1 MKSRQI
7 TPHVT
12 QLTLWRMVNAF
23 LVVEDDGSVTLIDT
37 TMKQGTAGIVK
48 AAAGRLTRIALTH
61 NHSDH
66 IGAVDT
72 LKAEL
77 GGSVQVLWP
86 EGDKVTT
93 QTQPDTM
100 LKEGDRV
107 GSLEVVASPGHSPG
121 HIAFLD
127 VRDRTLFAGDVY
139 STAGGVR
146 VTNKVNPLFP
156 LVGMATEDRDLDLV
170 SARKL
175 AELDPALLA
184 VGHGKSIREP
194 RAAMDAAIRR
204 GS

>member
-7 TPHVT
+7 TPQVT

-37 TMKQGTAGIVK
+37 TMKQGTAGIVE
-48 AAAGRLTRIALTH
+48 AAGGRLARIALTH

-66 IGAVDT
+66 IGGVDT

-77 GGSVQVLWP
+77 GDLQLLWP

-93 QTQPDTM
+93 QTQPDTL
-100 LKEGDRV
+100 LKEGDRI

-127 VRDRTLFAGDVY
+127 VRDKTLFAGDVY

-156 LVGMATEDRDLDLV
+156 LVGMATEDRDLDLE

-175 AELDPALLA
+175 AALEPALLA
-184 VGHGKSIREP
+184 VGHGKSIRGP
-194 RAAMDAAIRR
+194 KAAMDAAVRR

>member
-1 MKSRQI
+1 MKRRQI

-37 TMKQGTAGIVK
+37 TMKQGTAGIV
-48 AAAGRLTRIALTH
+48 AAADGRLTRIALTH

-77 GGSVQVLWP
+77 GDSVQVLWP

-127 VRDRTLFAGDVY
+127 VRDKTLFAGDVY

-194 RAAMDAAIRR
+194 RAAMDAALRR

>member
-1 MKSRQI
+1 MKSRPI

-23 LVVEDDGSVTLIDT
+23 LVVEDDGSVTVIDT
-37 TMKQGTAGIVK
+37 TMKQGTAGILR
-48 AAAGRLTRIALTH
+48 AANGRLTRIALTH

-66 IGAVDT
+66 IGGVDT

-77 GGSVQVLWP
+77 GDSVELLWP
-86 EGDKVTT
+86 EGDAVTT
-93 QTQPDTM
+93 QTQPNTL

-127 VRDRTLFAGDVY
+127 VRDKTLFAGDVY

-194 RAAMDAAIRR
+194 RAAMDAAIKR

>member
-37 TMKQGTAGIVK
+37 TMKQGTSGIVK
-48 AAAGRLTRIALTH
+48 AAAGRLARIALTH

-66 IGAVDT
+66 VGGVDS

-77 GGSVQVLWP
+77 GDVQLLWP

-93 QTQPDTM
+93 QTQPDTL
-100 LKEGDRV
+100 LKEGDRI

-121 HIAFLD
+121 HVAFLD
-127 VRDRTLFAGDVY
+127 VRDKTLFAGDVY

-156 LVGMATEDRDLDLV
+156 LVGMATEDRDLDLE

-175 AELDPALLA
+175 AALEPVLLA

-194 RAAMDAAIRR
+194 KAAMDAAVRR

>member
-23 LVVEDDGSVTLIDT
+23 LVVENDGSVTLIDT
-37 TMKQGTAGIVK
+37 TMKQGTSGILK
-48 AAAGRLTRIALTH
+48 AAGGRLTRIALTH

-66 IGAVDT
+66 IGGVDT

-77 GGSVQVLWP
+77 GDSVQLLWP
-86 EGDKVTT
+86 EGDTVTT
-93 QTQPDTM
+93 QTQPDTL
-100 LKEGDRV
+100 LKTGDRV

-127 VRDRTLFAGDVY
+127 TRDQTLFAGDVY

-156 LVGMATEDRDLDLV
+156 LVGMATEDRDLDLE

-175 AELDPALLA
+175 AALEPALLA
-184 VGHGKSIREP
+184 VGHGKSIGDP
-194 RAAMDAAIRR
+194 QAAMDAAIRR

>member
-1 MKSRQI
+1 MKSRAI

-23 LVVEDDGSVTLIDT
+23 LVVEDDGVTLIDT

-48 AAAGRLTRIALTH
+48 AAGGRLTRIALTH

-77 GGSVQVLWP
+77 GDSVQVLWP
-86 EGDKVTT
+86 EGDTVNT
-93 QTQPDTM
+93 QTQPDTF
-100 LKEGDRV
+100 LKEGDRI

-156 LVGMATEDRDLDLV
+156 LVGMATEDRDLDLE

-175 AELDPALLA
+175 AALDPALLA

-194 RAAMDAAIRR
+194 KAAMDAALKR

>member
-7 TPHVT
+7 TPNIT

-23 LVVEDDGSVTLIDT
+23 LVVEDDGVTLIDT
-37 TMKQGTAGIVK
+37 TMKQGASPIV
-48 AAAGRLTRIALTH
+48 AAAGGRLTRIALTH

-66 IGAVDT
+66 IGGLDALKEQLGDSVD
-72 LKAEL
+72 
-77 GGSVQVLWP
+77 VLWP
-86 EGDKVTT
+86 EGDAVTT
-93 QTQPDTM
+93 QTQPDTL
-100 LKEGDRV
+100 LKEGDRI

-156 LVGMATEDRDLDLV
+156 LVGMATEDRDLDLE

-175 AELDPALLA
+175 RGLEPSLLT
-184 VGHGKSIREP
+184 VGHGKAVRDAA
-194 RAAMDAAIRR
+194 AAMDKAIRR

>member
-1 MKSRQI
+1 MRSRQI

-23 LVVEDDGSVTLIDT
+23 LVVENDGSVTLVDT
-37 TMKQGTAGIVK
+37 TMKQGTNGILK
-48 AAAGRLTRIALTH
+48 AAGGRLTRIALTH

-66 IGAVDT
+66 IGGVDT

-77 GGSVQVLWP
+77 GDSVELLWP
-86 EGDKVTT
+86 EGDTVTT
-93 QTQPDTM
+93 QAQPDT
-100 LKEGDRV
+100 LLEAGDRV

-127 VRDRTLFAGDVY
+127 VRDKTLFAGDVY

-156 LVGMATEDRDLDLV
+156 LVGMATEDRDLDLE

-175 AELDPALLA
+175 AALEPALLA
-184 VGHGKSIREP
+184 VGHGKSIRDP
-194 RAAMDAAIRR
+194 QTAMDAAVKR

>member
-7 TPHVT
+7 TPNIT

-23 LVVEDDGSVTLIDT
+23 LVVEDDGVTLIDT
-37 TMKQGTAGIVK
+37 TMKQGTGGIL
-48 AAAGRLTRIALTH
+48 AAAGGRLTRIALTH

-66 IGAVDT
+66 IGGLDT
-72 LKAEL
+72 LKAQV
-77 GGSVQVLWP
+77 GDSVEVLWP
-86 EGDKVTT
+86 EGDAVTT
-93 QTQPDTM
+93 QTQPTTL
-100 LKEGDRV
+100 LKEGDRI

-127 VRDRTLFAGDVY
+127 VRDKTLFAGDVY

-156 LVGMATEDRDLDLV
+156 LVGMATEDRDLDLE

-175 AELDPALLA
+175 RTLEPALLA
-184 VGHGKSIREP
+184 VGHGKSIRDP
-194 RAAMDAAIRR
+194 ADAMDKAIRR

>member
-1 MKSRQI
+1 MKSRAI

-23 LVVEDDGSVTLIDT
+23 LVVEDDGVTLIDT

-48 AAAGRLTRIALTH
+48 AAGGRLTRIALTH

-77 GGSVQVLWP
+77 GDSVQVLWP
-86 EGDKVTT
+86 EGDTVNT
-93 QTQPDTM
+93 QTRPDTF
-100 LKEGDRV
+100 LKEGDRI

-156 LVGMATEDRDLDLV
+156 LVGMATEDRDLDLD

-175 AELDPALLA
+175 AALDPALLA

-194 RAAMDAAIRR
+194 KAAMDAALKR

>member
-7 TPHVT
+7 TPNIT

-23 LVVEDDGSVTLIDT
+23 LVVEDDGVTLIDT
-37 TMKQGTAGIVK
+37 TMKQGTDGIVK
-48 AAAGRLTRIALTH
+48 AAGGRLTRIALTH

-66 IGAVDT
+66 IGGLDT
-72 LKAEL
+72 LKERL
-77 GGSVQVLWP
+77 GDSVEVLWP
-86 EGDKVTT
+86 ETEAVTT
-93 QTQPDTM
+93 QTQPDTL
-100 LKEGDRV
+100 LKEGDRI

-127 VRDRTLFAGDVY
+127 VRDKTLFAGDVY

-146 VTNKVNPLFP
+146 VTNRVNPLFP
-156 LVGMATEDRDLDLV
+156 LVGMATENRDLDLE

-175 AELDPALLA
+175 RALDAALLT
-184 VGHGKSIREP
+184 VGHGKPVREP
-194 RAAMDAAIRR
+194 ADAMDKAIRR